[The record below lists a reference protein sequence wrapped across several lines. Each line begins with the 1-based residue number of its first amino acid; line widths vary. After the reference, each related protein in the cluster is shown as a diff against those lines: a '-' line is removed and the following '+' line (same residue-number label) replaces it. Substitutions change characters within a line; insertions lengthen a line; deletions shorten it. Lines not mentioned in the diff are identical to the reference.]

1 LSESLSRR
9 KFLGAAGATGAALV
23 LPRTAAARRAP
34 KQRTADVA
42 IVGGG
47 LAGLTAA
54 RALAHAGH
62 EVCVLESRD
71 RVGGRTLNHDIG
83 GGKIAEAGG
92 EYVGPTQDRILAL
105 AKAVGV
111 KTFDTYNDGL
121 DVQYL
126 RGQRSTYPA
135 SGLPSDPA
143 VQQAVVAA
151 ITKLDPMAA
160 EVPVDAPWKA
170 KHAAQWDAMTF
181 EDWKLANIPAGS
193 GRDAIDVATRAIW
206 GAEPSQLS
214 LLYALWY
221 TAQAGNEKTKGSFI
235 RLISTGGGAQERRL
249 VGGSQVVSLK
259 VAKAL
264 GSQVVLSSP
273 VRRIEQT
280 GRGVVVTSD
289 RVVVRAKQVI
299 VAVPPVLVGDIDFAP
314 ALPRMRR
321 NLAKRIVPG
330 NLMKWEAIYDTPF
343 WRAQG
348 LSGQVV
354 SDVGP
359 ANSTFDNSPPDG
371 TPGVVFGFI
380 GGSAARS
387 AAKLS
392 VAARRKAVLDNF
404 VIFFGPQ
411 AAQPKS
417 YFEMDWSKEAW
428 TRGCPV
434 GHAGKNV
441 LRRYGPALKVPFRR
455 VHWAGTETA
464 LYWNGYMDGA
474 VRSGEAA
481 AKEVLKALR

>member
-9 KFLGAAGATGAALV
+9 KFLGAAGATGATLL

-34 KQRTADVA
+34 KKRTVDVV
-42 IVGGG
+42 IVGAG
-47 LAGLTAA
+47 LAGLSAA
-54 RALAHAGH
+54 RALSRAGR
-62 EVCVLESRD
+62 EVCVLEARD
-71 RVGGRTLNHDIG
+71 RVGGRTLNHDIRG
-83 GGKIAEAGG
+83 GNIAEAGG

-105 AKAVGV
+105 ARAVGV
-111 KTFDTYNDGL
+111 KTFKVYNDGL

-126 RGQRSTYPA
+126 RGVRSTYPA

-160 EVPVDAPWKA
+160 EVPVDAPWKSR
-170 KHAAQWDAMTF
+170 HAARWDATTF

-193 GRDAIDVATRAIW
+193 GRDAIDIASRAIW

-214 LLYALWY
+214 LLYVLWY
-221 TAQAGNEKTKGSFI
+221 TAAAGNEKHKGSFI
-235 RLISTGGGAQERRL
+235 RLISTGGGAQESRL
-249 VGGSQVVSLK
+249 VGGSQLISVK
-259 VAKAL
+259 VAKRL
-264 GSQVVLSSP
+264 GSQVVLHSP
-273 VRRIEQT
+273 VRRIHQD
-280 GRGVVVTSD
+280 GRGVLVTSD
-289 RVVVRAKQVI
+289 RLVVRAKQVI
-299 VAVPPVLVGDIDFAP
+299 VAVPPALVGHIHFTP

-330 NLMKWEAIYDTPF
+330 HLVKWEAIYDTPF

-359 ANSTFDNSPPDG
+359 ANTTFDNSPPDG
-371 TPGVVFGFI
+371 TPGVVFGFL
-380 GGSAARS
+380 GGAAAVSAAR
-387 AAKLS
+387 LS

-404 VIFFGPQ
+404 VTFFGPE
-411 AAQPKS
+411 AASPKS
-417 YFEMDWSKEAW
+417 YFEMDWTKEAW
-428 TRGCPV
+428 TKGCPV
-434 GHAGKNV
+434 GHMGKNV
-441 LRRYGPALKVPFRR
+441 LRRYGPALKIPFKR

-464 LYWNGYMDGA
+464 SYWNGYMDGA

>member
-1 LSESLSRR
+1 M
-9 KFLGAAGATGAALV
+9 
-23 LPRTAAARRAP
+23 
-34 KQRTADVA
+34 
-42 IVGGG
+42 
-47 LAGLTAA
+47 
-54 RALAHAGH
+54 
-62 EVCVLESRD
+62 
-71 RVGGRTLNHDIG
+71 
-83 GGKIAEAGG
+83 
-92 EYVGPTQDRILAL
+92 
-105 AKAVGV
+105 
-111 KTFDTYNDGL
+111 
-121 DVQYL
+121 
-126 RGQRSTYPA
+126 
-135 SGLPSDPA
+135 
-143 VQQAVVAA
+143 QQAVLAA

-160 EVPVDAPWKA
+160 TVPVDAPWKA
-170 KHAAQWDAMTF
+170 RHAAQWDAMTF
-181 EDWKLANIPAGS
+181 EDWKLANVPAGS
-193 GRDAIDVATRAIW
+193 GRDAIDIASRAIW

-214 LLYALWY
+214 LLYVLWY
-221 TAQAGNEKTKGSFI
+221 TAQAGNEKKKGSFI
-235 RLISTGGGAQERRL
+235 RLISTGGGAQESRF
-249 VGGSQVVSLK
+249 VGGSQIVSEK

-273 VRRIEQT
+273 VRRVEQD
-280 GRGVVVTSD
+280 GKCVVVTSD
-289 RVVVRAKQVI
+289 RVVVSAKQVI
-299 VAVPPVLVGDIDFAP
+299 VSIPPVLVGAIDFAP

-330 NLMKWEAIYDTPF
+330 NLIKWEAIYDTPF

-359 ANSTFDNSPPDG
+359 ANTTFDNSPPDG

-380 GGSAARS
+380 GGTPATQAS
-387 AAKLS
+387 KLS

-404 VIFFGPQ
+404 VTFFGPE

-434 GHAGKNV
+434 GHMGKNV
-441 LRRYGPALKVPFRR
+441 LRRYGPALRVPFKR

-481 AKEVLKALR
+481 SKEVLKALR